1 MYIFRRKENQ
11 SGYFRYF
18 TEESLPSDT
27 EAADI
32 QDELLIGAVRD
43 VMIPKLSPDP
53 NNNRSMISMTDP
65 KNFVIHRYV
74 RISTEGYMYEQP
86 QKLCNTQVYSISVHP
101 SIHPHIPLP
110 PPSIH
115 TSPLHPSIPPSL
127 PPSLLPSLLPSI
139 YTIINFI

>member
-110 PPSIH
+110 PSLPPSTHPPSIH
-115 TSPLHPSIPPSL
+115 LSL
-127 PPSLLPSLLPSI
+127 PPSLPLSISPSI
-139 YTIINFI
+139 HIYNH

>member
-1 MYIFRRKENQ
+1 MNLFRRKENQ
-11 SGYFRYF
+11 SGYYRYF

-65 KNFVIHRYV
+65 KNFVIHRY
-74 RISTEGYMYEQP
+74 IA
-86 QKLCNTQVYSISVHP
+86 YSSIHLSICP
-101 SIHPHIPLP
+101 SIHP
-110 PPSIH
+110 SIC
-115 TSPLHPSIPPSL
+115 TIFYISISNIYPFCYLSDPTIL
-127 PPSLLPSLLPSI
+127 ND
-139 YTIINFI
+139 YTIRTFVHISLHHD

>member
-1 MYIFRRKENQ
+1 MYTFRRKENQ
-11 SGYFRYF
+11 SGYFLYF

-101 SIHPHIPLP
+101 SIHPHTPL
-110 PPSIH
+110 
-115 TSPLHPSIPPSL
+115 PPSL
-127 PPSLLPSLLPSI
+127 PPSTHPPSIHLSLPPSLPLSISPSI
-139 YTIINFI
+139 HIYNH

>member
-1 MYIFRRKENQ
+1 MNLFRRKENQ
-11 SGYFRYF
+11 SGYYRYF

-65 KNFVIHRYV
+65 KNFVIHRY
-74 RISTEGYMYEQP
+74 IA
-86 QKLCNTQVYSISVHP
+86 YSSIHLSICP
-101 SIHPHIPLP
+101 SIHPSVQSFIYLLVIYIHFVIFLIQ
-110 PPSIH
+110 PS
-115 TSPLHPSIPPSL
+115 
-127 PPSLLPSLLPSI
+127 
-139 YTIINFI
+139 